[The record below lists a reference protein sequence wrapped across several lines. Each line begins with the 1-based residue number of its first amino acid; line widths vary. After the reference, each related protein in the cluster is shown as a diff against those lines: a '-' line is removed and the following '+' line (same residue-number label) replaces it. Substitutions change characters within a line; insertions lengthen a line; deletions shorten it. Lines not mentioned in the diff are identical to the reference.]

1 MGDSSTDQAALVAD
15 LQTTTQEYETIF
27 NAVAEA
33 VFLLD
38 VDEEGTIRYQ
48 RFNER
53 EEEFTGKST
62 EEVRGKTPVEVFG
75 DELGG
80 KLQANYRTCVTRQ
93 ETITYEE
100 TLHASGDETVWRTTL
115 TPIVENGTVQ
125 RIVGTGQEI
134 TELQTSKQKLKQRL
148 SFLENTSDVIILL
161 DETGLVQYQNHCRDH
176 LPGPNVFDLT
186 GADPAVRIHPDDR
199 EKARETFMSVVEDP
213 GATDRNELRIEQ
225 TNGEYGWYE
234 QRVLNLS
241 ENPVANGI
249 LVSSRNIS
257 DRKEKEAKLEG
268 IFQAARDVSFIIAEP
283 TEDGSDATIKEYSPG
298 AERLFGY
305 TRPEVVGE
313 SVGLLHRQAAA
324 ERIPDIHK
332 LIRSGES
339 WYGEV
344 EHVRKDGS
352 AFDAILSVHPLELE
366 GQLCFLGVS
375 IDISERKRR
384 ERALEQLH
392 SSTRELM
399 SATTTEE
406 VATIGSE
413 TAAKVLDQPM
423 NGIHLYDAETDA
435 LVPAAWTEETAEL
448 LAGPPPTLPVEDSL
462 AGHVYRTGDADYY
475 SDLTEREG
483 CFVTDTPFRSEL
495 VLPLSDHG
503 VFLLSSTTANAFDQ
517 VDTTLARILATNIE
531 TALTRAIQ
539 RQQLERQNDR
549 LDEFASV
556 LSHDIR
562 SPLNVAKGHL
572 GLARTACEHDHQ
584 HLETVGRAHDRI
596 QTLVDSLLTLARNG
610 DEVNELEPVELHKIG
625 NICWQNIETEQATL
639 EIECART
646 IRADRDRLKQ
656 LFENL
661 YRNAVEHGGESVT
674 VTVEELDSGFYVA
687 DTGPGIPES
696 DRQDVFEA
704 GYSTNNGGTGFGLRI
719 VKQIVEAHGWEIRV
733 TESEQGGA
741 RFEITDIENGA

>member
-1 MGDSSTDQAALVAD
+1 MRESSTDQAAPVAD

-27 NAVAEA
+27 DAVVEA
-33 VFLLD
+33 IFLLD

-62 EEVRGKTPVEVFG
+62 ADVRGKTPVEVFG

-80 KLQANYRTCVTRQ
+80 KLQTNYRTCVARQ
-93 ETITYEE
+93 EPITYEE

-115 TPIVENGTVQ
+115 TPIVEDGTVE
-125 RIVGTGQEI
+125 RIVGTGREI
-134 TELQTSKQKLKQRL
+134 TELQASKQKLQQRL

-199 EKARETFMSVVEDP
+199 DRAKETFASVVAEP
-213 GATDRNELRIEQ
+213 GATDRNELRIKQ

-241 ENPVANGI
+241 ENPAANGI

-257 DRKEKEAKLEG
+257 DRKEKQAKLEG
-268 IFQAARDVSFIIAEP
+268 IFEAARDVSFIIAEP
-283 TEDGSDATIKEYSPG
+283 SEDGRDAVIREYSPG

-305 TRPEVVGE
+305 TRPEAVGE
-313 SVGLLHRQAAA
+313 SVGLLHRRAAT
-324 ERIPDIHK
+324 ERIPDIHE

-344 EHVRKDGS
+344 EHVRNDGS
-352 AFDAILSVHPLELE
+352 TFDAVLSVHPLELE

-399 SATTTEE
+399 SAATTEA

-413 TAAKVLDQPM
+413 TAAQVLDQPM
-423 NGIHLYDAETDA
+423 NGIHLYEAETNA
-435 LVPAAWTEETAEL
+435 LVPAAWTEGTAEL

-462 AGHVYRTGDADYY
+462 AGHVYRTGDPEYY
-475 SDLTEREG
+475 TDLTEREDR
-483 CFVTDTPFRSEL
+483 FVTDTPFRSEV
-495 VLPLSDHG
+495 VLPLGEHG
-503 VFLLSSTTANAFDQ
+503 VFVLSSTTADAFDRI
-517 VDTTLARILATNIE
+517 DTTLARVLAANIE
-531 TALTRAIQ
+531 TALTRATQ

-562 SPLNVAKGHL
+562 NPLNVAKGHL
-572 GLARTACEHDHQ
+572 EMARTAGEHEHR
-584 HLETVGRAHDRI
+584 HLAAVGRAHDRI
-596 QTLVDSLLTLARNG
+596 QTLVDSLLALARSG
-610 DEVNELEPVELHKIG
+610 DTVDELAPLELHRLAD
-625 NICWQNIETEQATL
+625 ICWQNVETERATL

-661 YRNAVEHGGESVT
+661 YRNAVEHGGEDTT
-674 VTVEELDSGFYVA
+674 VLIGALDGGFYVA
-687 DTGPGIPES
+687 DSGPGIPES
-696 DRQDVFEA
+696 DHRDVFEA
-704 GYSTNNGGTGFGLRI
+704 GYSTNDAGTGFGLRI
-719 VKQIVEAHGWEIRV
+719 VRRIVEAHGWEIRV
-733 TESEQGGA
+733 VESEQGGA
-741 RFEITDIENGA
+741 RFEITGVDRTD